1 MPSNILCAPQDEE
14 IRELYNQTKIDLE
27 EKYKKDYVA
36 ALQKFRVERARFQ
49 AELNAISGI
58 RVIPSQAN
66 YFMIELTGKITAKE
80 LTKKMLLV
88 HDVLIKDLSTKVQ
101 GEYIRI
107 AIRSTEDNN
116 RLIEAFRAEIF

>member
-1 MPSNILCAPQDEE
+1 MQIA
-14 IRELYNQTKIDLE
+14 

-88 HDVLIKDLSTKVQ
+88 HDILIKDLSTKVQ